1 MHSRILV
8 YIYDTLWRRR
18 TVLKCAVNSLEDF
31 ENVVSEIRSRIC
43 DDGNYKNNLCSLIN
57 GCTMKRFKTFLKE
70 AQRRHPLWVCTI
82 TAGLVL
88 KIQRLETEIALTD
101 DLVKQNRLLAQISK
115 LLSYMSGLSIGTSST
130 NLQIPNKI

>member
-1 MHSRILV
+1 MWSQ
-8 YIYDTLWRRR
+8 
-18 TVLKCAVNSLEDF
+18 K
-31 ENVVSEIRSRIC
+31 SEVKFVMTATT
-43 DDGNYKNNLCSLIN
+43 NFTLCSLIN

-70 AQRRHPLWVCTI
+70 AKRGHPLWVRTI

-130 NLQIPNKI
+130 DPRILNKIKAFSKIK

>member
-1 MHSRILV
+1 
-8 YIYDTLWRRR
+8 
-18 TVLKCAVNSLEDF
+18 
-31 ENVVSEIRSRIC
+31 
-43 DDGNYKNNLCSLIN
+43 
-57 GCTMKRFKTFLKE
+57 MKRFKTFLKE
-70 AQRRHPLWVCTI
+70 AKRSHPLWVRTI

-130 NLQIPNKI
+130 DPRILNKIKAFSKIK

>member
-1 MHSRILV
+1 MNLLSLYCRE
-8 YIYDTLWRRR
+8 
-18 TVLKCAVNSLEDF
+18 NSSFQHNHFSGGLLQK
-31 ENVVSEIRSRIC
+31 SEVESVMTATT
-43 DDGNYKNNLCSLIN
+43 NFTLCSLIN
-57 GCTMKRFKTFLKE
+57 GCSMKRFKTFLKE
-70 AQRRHPLWVCTI
+70 AKRGHPLWVRTI

-130 NLQIPNKI
+130 DPRILNKIKAFSKIK